1 MSKIITVTFNPVID
15 KSTTISSLVPEKKLR
30 CTAPKF
36 EPGGGGINVA
46 RAIKKLGGEAT
57 AIYPAGGYTGKFLEI
72 LMEKEGVP
80 SLIIETR
87 NHTRENLIVLDTST
101 NQQYRFGMPGPELL
115 EDEWKSCL
123 QKIKELDDIEFIVA
137 SGSLNPGMPLDIYA
151 RIAVIAKEKNA
162 KLIVDTSGEPLKH
175 AANAGLYLIK
185 PNLGELSSLVGK
197 EEINAEMVDDVALEL
212 IEKGKCEIVVV
223 SMGAAGAM
231 LVSKNEV
238 IHMVPPTVRKR
249 STVGAGDCMVAGIVL
264 SLARGLNLKEA
275 LRYGIA
281 SGTAATMNPG
291 TELAK
296 LEDVEKLYKLIR

>member
-15 KSTTISSLVPEKKLR
+15 KSTTISSLIPEKKLR
-30 CTAPKF
+30 CTAPSF

-46 RAIKKLGGEAT
+46 RAIKKLGGDAT

>member
-30 CTAPKF
+30 CTAPRF

>member
-212 IEKGKCEIVVV
+212 IDKGKCEIVVV